1 MFIVLGTITIII
13 GLWAY
18 ICLPDTPMET
28 GFLEE
33 QEIVQVLV
41 RVSENQTGVGSK
53 RFEVSQAMELASD
66 PQIYLLV
73 MITVLVSPCRPYP
86 INQSNFFQVFRLERC
101 HHHLLCDYYQEFWVQ
116 PSQFSSS

>member
-1 MFIVLGTITIII
+1 MFIVLGIITITI

-18 ICLPDTPMET
+18 ICLPDAPMEA

-41 RVSENQTGVGSK
+41 RVSENQNGVGSK

-66 PQIYLLV
+66 PQIYLLI
-73 MITVLVSPCRPYP
+73 MITVLVSSCRPYP
-86 INQSNFFQVFRLERC
+86 INQSNFSQVFRLERC
-101 HHHLLCDYYQEFWVQ
+101 HRHLLCDYY
-116 PSQFSSS
+116 